1 MENAIRRNW
10 QLLNEILFIWKS
22 LGFIQTNVSNNF
34 YN

>member
-22 LGFIQTNVSNNF
+22 LGLIQINVSNKFKN
-34 YN
+34 